1 MAHNKNAEQA
11 TDTKF
16 REFDG
21 PRAVDV
27 HLVDH
32 VLDLGVGRVLSQ
44 RSHHCG

>member
-1 MAHNKNAEQA
+1 MAHHKNAEQA